1 MSKLIPARFIV
12 NYLHALTPTIEDNPF
27 NEDIIQWELFSLKV
41 QKLFRNKEGITYN
54 ELRRGMRNMDCTINK
69 YPGGYIEA
77 DGILLRHFSQYS
89 D

>member
-12 NYLHALTPTIEDNPF
+12 NYLYALTPTIEDNPF

-41 QKLFRNKEGITYN
+41 QKLFRNKKGITYN
-54 ELRRGMRNMDCTINK
+54 ELRRGMRNMDCTINR

-77 DGILLRHFSQYS
+77 DGILLHHFSQYS

>member
-27 NEDIIQWELFSLKV
+27 NEDILQWELFSLKV
-41 QKLFRNKEGITYN
+41 QKLLHDKKGISYS
-54 ELRRGMRNMDCTINK
+54 ELRRGLMCMDCTINK
-69 YPGGYIEA
+69 YPGGYVEA
-77 DGILLRHFSQYS
+77 DRILLRHFRKYS

>member
-12 NYLHALTPTIEDNPF
+12 NYLEVLVPTIEDNPF

-41 QKLFRNKEGITYN
+41 QKLFRNKKGITFN
-54 ELRRGMRNMDCTINK
+54 ELKKGLRNMDCTINR
-69 YPGGYIEA
+69 YPSGYLEA
-77 DGILLRHFSQYS
+77 DGVLLRHFRKYA

>member
-1 MSKLIPARFIV
+1 MSKLIPARFIN
-12 NYLHALTPTIEDNPF
+12 NYLDALVPSIEDNPF

-41 QKLFRNKEGITYN
+41 QKLFRNKKGITYN
-54 ELRRGMRNMDCTINK
+54 ELRRGMRNMDCTINQ
-69 YPGGYIEA
+69 YPSGFVEA